1 MLIEP
6 ILLASF
12 CNIILQFYAFECNGN
27 LAKNKSEPLLRRYEE
42 DSNSNVKPI
51 DVLFRFFD
59 GLNNF
64 KKDKSKSDES
74 CNEIGLNCTQLA
86 LLDESHRKLS
96 PVLEPNG

>member
-1 MLIEP
+1 M
-6 ILLASF
+6 
-12 CNIILQFYAFECNGN
+12 
-27 LAKNKSEPLLRRYEE
+27 AKNKSEPLLRRYEE

-59 GLNNF
+59 GLNDF
-64 KKDKSKSDES
+64 KNDCAKSKSDES
-74 CNEIGLNCTQLA
+74 CNEIGLNCTQLT